1 MNLRENFLQM
11 VEMILVGQGV
21 KMEDL
26 QNTRDLSDEILEMVG
41 NGGNAEAVGLLMR
54 EGLMAYPNVTPTS
67 LSPFMA
73 DVIRSAALRVIGE

>member
-1 MNLRENFLQM
+1 MDLRENFTQM
-11 VEMILVGQGV
+11 IEMILVGHGV

-54 EGLMAYPNVTPTS
+54 DGLMAYPNVVPTP